1 MYADNSAQSQL
12 RYICEAVKICA
23 VLALIAAL
31 TLTFAPASA
40 DHKPGHSK
48 GGGGGGGD
56 DPPPPPPAA
65 DPAIAF
71 TAGSNNVLVVMNED
85 GSNMTG
91 LVSNALM
98 AQWSPDLDGDP
109 TNGYQGT
116 IAFNRSSSTDGIW
129 LVDVRTINGVPTP
142 LRIRQVYA
150 DQAFAAK
157 WSPDLDPDAAG
168 YQGALAFGTPNGI
181 ELLAIEWDGN
191 DNDPSTIHAAFSE
204 VIVPTVEG
212 LPYLPSWSPDGQRIA
227 FIHIGPGL
235 QFDLRIVDD
244 LDDPENSQRVLVTA
258 AQIGGETIDPAWSNT
273 SNTIA
278 FAGLWTVD
286 ADDPENTLINL
297 GVGGRW
303 PAWSPDDSA
312 VLYHAFVSPGNTS
325 KIRLLS
331 LITGEATTLA
341 GDKKVHYRLPHW
353 RPF

>member
-1 MYADNSAQSQL
+1 MRSTPRHFNSNWGIVSFL
-12 RYICEAVKICA
+12 T
-23 VLALIAAL
+23 VLSIIATGIAI
-31 TLTFAPASA
+31 A

-56 DPPPPPPAA
+56 DPPPPPAA

-142 LRIRQVYA
+142 LRIRQV
-150 DQAFAAK
+150 FASGSGGFAPS
-157 WSPDLDPDAAG
+157 WSPDLDPDTPG
-168 YQGALAFGTPNGI
+168 YQGMLAFGTENGI
-181 ELLAIEWDGN
+181 EALAVEWDGFA
-191 DNDPSTIHAAFSE
+191 DDHSTVHAAATE
-204 VIVPTVEG
+204 VVVPWGEV
-212 LPYLPSWSPDGQRIA
+212 LPFYPSWSPQGDRIA
-227 FIHIGPGL
+227 FIGVGPGL
-235 QFDLRIVDD
+235 QWDLRIIDD
-244 LDDPENSQRVLVTA
+244 LNDPVNSQRVLATQ
-258 AQIGGETIDPAWSNT
+258 AQVGGDVLDQAWSN
-273 SNTIA
+273 SGDTIA
-278 FAGLWTVD
+278 FAGGGWLWTVD
-286 ADDPENTLINL
+286 ADDPESTLINL

-325 KIRLLS
+325 KIRLLN